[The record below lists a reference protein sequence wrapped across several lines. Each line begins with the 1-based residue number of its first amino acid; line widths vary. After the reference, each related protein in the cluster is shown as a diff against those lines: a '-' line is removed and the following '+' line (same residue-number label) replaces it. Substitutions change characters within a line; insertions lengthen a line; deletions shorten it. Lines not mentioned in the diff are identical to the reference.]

1 MASRL
6 EALLRHISPGQ
17 AVELFV
23 MANLAFLTLDI
34 AMAHAVNNFAKPAE
48 WIPLIFSAV
57 SPVLL
62 LVGMLIGG
70 ILPPRGVARALG
82 MIVGFAAV
90 LVGVAGLVLH
100 LNSQFFAQWTLKSL
114 VYTAPFAAP
123 LAYAGLGLL
132 LILNRL
138 VDADSPEWSWW
149 LLLLA
154 WGGFIG
160 NFVLSLADHA
170 QNGFFHRAE
179 WLAVA
184 AAALAVGFLLVP
196 LVMRIT
202 PRFFGICGGVMAIQ
216 AGVGVLG
223 FAYHVYADLRGPSIR
238 PLDNFLFGAPA
249 FAPLLFANL
258 AALGAIGLW
267 ALGRSERRPES

>member
-1 MASRL
+1 MTGGIV
-6 EALLRHISPGQ
+6 ALLRHISPGQ

-34 AMAHAVNNFAKPAE
+34 AMAHAVNRFAKPAE

-62 LVGMLIGG
+62 LAGMLIGG

-82 MIVGFAAV
+82 MIVGVAAV

-100 LNSQFFAQWTLKSL
+100 LNSQFFEQWTLKSL